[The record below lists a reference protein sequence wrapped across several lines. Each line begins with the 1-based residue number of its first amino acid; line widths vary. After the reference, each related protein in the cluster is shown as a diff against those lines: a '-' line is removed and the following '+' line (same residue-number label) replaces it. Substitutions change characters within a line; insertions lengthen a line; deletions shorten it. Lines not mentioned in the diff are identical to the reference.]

1 MQTIAGVSEHAAVTS
16 SYIYMM
22 PIYDRKRLIEPQC
35 CSEILSS
42 QGRGAN
48 LALIDTRSVNMELV
62 AKYHVETDLSIKKA
76 AEAIAAEQS
85 TGTWTEVRG
94 QDNPLAARV
103 ISAEGSD
110 VEIGFPEEL
119 FEPGNIPQY
128 LSVVAGNLFGL
139 GALKKVRLE
148 DVIFPDKLLRAHNG
162 PRYGIEDARKF
173 LGVFDRPLIGT
184 IVKPKVGLDPAGTAE
199 VAAAAVRG
207 GLDLVKDDETLT
219 DQSFCPL
226 ISRLEAVMAALD
238 KVERETGKKA
248 FYALNVTAGADI
260 ILERAEQA
268 VDHGANMVMIDVLTA
283 GFSALEQLSKSLKVP
298 VHVHRTMHG
307 AFTRDK
313 GHGISMLFISK
324 LVRMCG
330 GTNLHTGSYMG
341 KMAGETEENDLSRD
355 ALRKDWHGYKKV
367 FPVASGGIYPSK
379 VYGNLD
385 GYGIDCIVQAGG
397 GVHGHPD
404 GTTAGARALV
414 QATEAWLKHIP
425 LQEYAK
431 DHKELDTALKYWGY

>member
-1 MQTIAGVSEHAAVTS
+1 
-16 SYIYMM
+16 
-22 PIYDRKRLIEPQC
+22 
-35 CSEILSS
+35 
-42 QGRGAN
+42 
-48 LALIDTRSVNMELV
+48 MELI

-94 QDNPLAARV
+94 SDNPLAARV
-103 ISAEGSD
+103 ISAEGTE

-139 GALKKVRLE
+139 EALKKVRLQ
-148 DVIFPDKLLRAHNG
+148 DVIFPESLMHAHKG
-162 PRYGIEDARKF
+162 PRFGIEDARRI
-173 LGVFDRPLIGT
+173 LGVHNRPLVGT
-184 IVKPKVGLDPAGTAE
+184 IVKPKVGLDPKGTA
-199 VAAAAVRG
+199 AIASAAVRG

-219 DQSFCPL
+219 DQSFCRLVP
-226 ISRLEAVMAALD
+226 RLEAVMDSLD
-238 KVERETGKKA
+238 KVEKETGKKA
-248 FYALNVTAGADI
+248 FYAVNVTTGADQ
-260 ILERAEQA
+260 ILERAEEA
-268 VDHGANMVMIDVLTA
+268 VDHGANMVMVDVLTA
-283 GFSALEQLSKSLKVP
+283 GYSALEVLSRNVNVP

-313 GHGISMLFISK
+313 AHGISMLVISR
-324 LVRMCG
+324 LVRMTG

-341 KMAGETEENDLSRD
+341 KMAGETRENDLSRD
-355 ALRKDWHGYKKV
+355 ALREEWHGLKRV
-367 FPVASGGIYPSK
+367 FPVASGGIYPAK
-379 VYGNLD
+379 VHGNLD

-404 GTTAGARALV
+404 GTVAGARAMV
-414 QATEAWLKHIP
+414 QAVEAWQKKIP

-431 DHKELDTALKYWGY
+431 DHKELETALKYWGS

>member
-1 MQTIAGVSEHAAVTS
+1 
-16 SYIYMM
+16 
-22 PIYDRKRLIEPQC
+22 
-35 CSEILSS
+35 
-42 QGRGAN
+42 
-48 LALIDTRSVNMELV
+48 MELV
-62 AKYHVETDLSIKKA
+62 AKYYVETDLPIKKA

-85 TGTWTEVRG
+85 TGTWTAVRG

-103 ISAEGSD
+103 ILAEGNN

-139 GALKKVRLE
+139 GDLKKVRLQ
-148 DVIFPDKLLRAHNG
+148 DVIFPDSLLSAHKG
-162 PRYGIEDARKF
+162 PRFGIEDARKI
-173 LGVFDRPLIGT
+173 LGAYDRPLIGT
-184 IVKPKVGLDPAGTAE
+184 IVKPKVGLDPKGTAA

-226 ISRLEAVMAALD
+226 IPRLEEVMAALD
-238 KVERETGKKA
+238 KVEKETGKKA
-248 FYALNVTAGADI
+248 FYAVNVTVGPEK
-260 ILERAEQA
+260 ILERAEAA
-268 VDHGANMVMIDVLTA
+268 VDHGANMVMIDVLTT
-283 GFSALEQLSKSLKVP
+283 GYSALEDLSRHISVP
-298 VHVHRTMHG
+298 IHVHRTMHG

-313 GHGISMLFISK
+313 SHGISMLVISK
-324 LVRMCG
+324 LVRMTG

-341 KMAGETEENDLSRD
+341 KMARETVENDLCRD
-355 ALRKDWHGYKKV
+355 ALREPWHGYKRV
-367 FPVASGGIYPSK
+367 FPVASGGVYPGK

-404 GTTAGARALV
+404 GTTAGARAMV
-414 QATEAWLKHIP
+414 QAADAWRLQIP
-425 LQEYAK
+425 LKEYAK
-431 DHKELDTALKYWGY
+431 DHKELETALKFWGS

>member
-1 MQTIAGVSEHAAVTS
+1 
-16 SYIYMM
+16 
-22 PIYDRKRLIEPQC
+22 
-35 CSEILSS
+35 
-42 QGRGAN
+42 
-48 LALIDTRSVNMELV
+48 MELI
-62 AKYHVETDLSIKKA
+62 AKYHVETDLPIQKA

-85 TGTWTEVRG
+85 TGTWTEVVG

-103 ISAEGSD
+103 ISAHGND
-110 VEIGFPEEL
+110 VEIGFPEDL
-119 FEPGNIPQY
+119 FEPGNVPQY

-139 GALKKVRLE
+139 DALKKVRLE
-148 DVIFPDKLLRAHNG
+148 DVIFPDSITRAHKG
-162 PRYGIEDARKF
+162 PRFGIEDARKI
-173 LGVFDRPLIGT
+173 LSVFNRPLVGT
-184 IVKPKVGLDPAGTAE
+184 IVKPKVGLDPAGTAA

-219 DQSFCPL
+219 DQSFCHL
-226 ISRLEAVMAALD
+226 IPRLEAVMSALD
-238 KVERETGKKA
+238 QVEKETGKKA
-248 FYALNVTAGADI
+248 FYAVNVTAGSDI

-283 GFSALEQLSKSLKVP
+283 GFSALEQLSRNLDVP
-298 VHVHRTMHG
+298 IHVHRTMHG

-313 GHGISMLFISK
+313 GHGISMLVISK

-341 KMAGETEENDLSRD
+341 KMAGESSENDLCRD
-355 ALRKDWHGYKKV
+355 ALRGDWHGYKRV

-379 VYGNLD
+379 VHGNLD

-414 QATEAWLKHIP
+414 QATEAWQRQIP
-425 LQEYAK
+425 LPEYAK